1 MCHTNGYVVY
11 MALWPKVVV
20 VGHNMARSGPSKLT
34 FTLANKWN
42 MLIILV
48 LKLVS
53 QLNSLVQEPMHM
65 DFGQKT
71 VL

>member
-11 MALWPKVVV
+11 LALWPKVVV
-20 VGHNMARSGPSKLT
+20 VGHNMARSGPSKLAL
-34 FTLANKWN
+34 TLPNQWN

-48 LKLVS
+48 LKLGS
-53 QLNSLVQEPMHM
+53 QLNALVQEAMHM